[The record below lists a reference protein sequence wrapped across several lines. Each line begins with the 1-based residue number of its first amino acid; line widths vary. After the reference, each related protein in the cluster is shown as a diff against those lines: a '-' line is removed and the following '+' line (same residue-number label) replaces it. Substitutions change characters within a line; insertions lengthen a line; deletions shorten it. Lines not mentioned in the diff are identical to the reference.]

1 MSVIANQIN
10 TVKNAL
16 VSGKNVFNFMG
27 KKIQL
32 KKGVGVFS
40 TMNPIYLQRAKL
52 TENLKSYFRV
62 ISVNAPDYEKILE
75 VMLYSLNYTHAS

>member
-10 TVKNAL
+10 SIKNAL
-16 VSGKNVFNFMG
+16 LSGKQSFNFMG
-27 KKIQL
+27 KRMQI
-32 KKGVGVFS
+32 KKGIGVFS

-62 ISVNAPDYEKILE
+62 ISVNAPDY
-75 VMLYSLNYTHAS
+75 

>member
-10 TVKNAL
+10 TIKNAL
-16 VSGKNVFNFMG
+16 VSDKQFFNFMG
-27 KKIQL
+27 KKMQL
-32 KKGVGVFS
+32 KKGIGVFS

-62 ISVNAPDYEKILE
+62 ISVNAPDYEQIL
-75 VMLYSLNYTHAS
+75 